1 MNRGRSVSFRAVG
14 CLRLA
19 STTLSMR
26 AFVRFAMADCPQTI
40 NPSPGILR
48 HSRTHITSFPHARHT
63 FRTARTHRTDSR
75 LHGNDIRAVASDTR
89 RLTLSRHSRTHAMP
103 PAPTS
108 QIPAYVG
115 MTSER
120 SRRIPEDSPYHAT
133 PAPASR
139 HSRTHITSFP
149 RRRESSGPASEV
161 YSYANLCIDKSERN
175 HFDSDT

>member
-48 HSRTHITSFPHARHT
+48 HSRTHITPLPHARHA

-75 LHGNDIRAVASDTR
+75 LRGNDIRAVASDTR
-89 RLTLSRHSRTHAMP
+89 RLTLSRHSRTHC
-103 PAPTS
+103 TD
-108 QIPAYVG
+108 
-115 MTSER
+115 
-120 SRRIPEDSPYHAT
+120 SRLRGNDIRAVASDT
-133 PAPASR
+133 RRLTLSR
-139 HSRTHITSFP
+139 HSRNHITSFP
-149 RRRESSGPASEV
+149 RRRESSGPASEA